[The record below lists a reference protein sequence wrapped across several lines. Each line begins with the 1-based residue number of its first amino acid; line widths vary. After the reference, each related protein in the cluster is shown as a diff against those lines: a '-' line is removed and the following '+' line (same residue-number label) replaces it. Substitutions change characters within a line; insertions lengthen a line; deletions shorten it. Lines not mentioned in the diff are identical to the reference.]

1 MRRLVF
7 VVAAAAL
14 VVFFGALTFSSGP
27 SVEVL
32 PSVKRTSFEVT
43 ASELQRHA
51 RVILVTLD
59 GARWQDVLDQPGA
72 LRSASAPPAMPKT
85 LELVRQNG
93 VALAART
100 SSAIPL
106 SLPGYQALA
115 TGRQTPCT
123 DNDCERV
130 ALETVAE
137 ALARRL
143 PAGSNTAAVFASWA
157 QLAFAATAREG
168 AVLVDAPPR
177 GPAHPG
183 GPPWEDAR
191 WDTETAD
198 RALAFWR
205 TERPRFIHLA
215 LLDMDEFAH
224 RRDVAG
230 TLAALHAADDVI
242 SRLVDEVK
250 ALPEN
255 ERRLTTVLVT
265 ADHGR
270 GPGRLWPAHG
280 AYAAS
285 RDIFL
290 LAIGDAVAGG
300 EQPVEQVDVKPT
312 IERLFGLSAGVGEG
326 HAIEAIVGSL
336 PAS

>member
-1 MRRLVF
+1 MVF
-7 VVAAAAL
+7 
-14 VVFFGALTFSSGP
+14 SRGP
-27 SVEVL
+27 SVEAL
-32 PSVKRTSFEVT
+32 PSVKRSSFEVT
-43 ASELQRHA
+43 AAELQRHA

-59 GARWQDVLDQPGA
+59 GARWQDVLDQDGA
-72 LRSASAPPAMPKT
+72 LRSPVETPAMPKT

-115 TGRQTPCT
+115 TGQQTPCS
-123 DNDCERV
+123 DNDCTRV
-130 ALETVAE
+130 TLETVAE
-137 ALARRL
+137 ALTRRL
-143 PAGSNTAAVFASWA
+143 PVGANTAVVFASWA
-157 QLAFAATAREG
+157 RLAFAATSQDG
-168 AVLVDAPPR
+168 AVMVDAPPP
-177 GPAHPG
+177 GPPHVG

-191 WDTETAD
+191 WDAETAD

-205 TERPRFIHLA
+205 TERPRFMHLA

-250 ALPEN
+250 ALPEP
-255 ERRLTTVLVT
+255 ERRLTTILVT

-290 LAIGDAVAGG
+290 LAIGDAVVGG
-300 EQPVEQVDVKPT
+300 EQQVEQVDVRPT
-312 IERLFGLSAGVGEG
+312 IERLVGLSPEAGQG

-336 PAS
+336 PAN

>member
-1 MRRLVF
+1 M
-7 VVAAAAL
+7 AAAGL
-14 VVFFGALTFSSGP
+14 FLGVGALTFSKGP
-27 SVEVL
+27 SGDAL
-32 PSVKRTSFEVT
+32 PSVKRAGLEVT

-59 GARWQDVLDQPGA
+59 GARWQDVLDQAGA
-72 LRSASAPPAMPKT
+72 LRASSEAPAMPKT
-85 LELVRQNG
+85 LELVRRNG

-115 TGRQTPCT
+115 TGQQTPCA
-123 DNDCERV
+123 DNDCARV
-130 ALETVAE
+130 DRETIAE

-143 PAGSNTAAVFASWA
+143 APGSNSVAVFASWA
-157 QLAFAATAREG
+157 RLAFAATSHDG
-168 AVLVDAPPR
+168 AVLVDVPPR
-177 GPAHPG
+177 GPPSAG
-183 GPPWEDAR
+183 GPPWDDAR
-191 WDTETAD
+191 WDAETAG

-205 TERPRFIHLA
+205 TERPRFMHLA

-224 RRDVAG
+224 RRDVGG

-242 SRLVDEVK
+242 GSLADELK
-250 ALPEN
+250 ALPDA
-255 ERRLTTVLVT
+255 ERRLTTILIT

-285 RDIFL
+285 RDLFL
-290 LAIGDAVAGG
+290 LAIGDAVVGG
-300 EQPVEQVDVKPT
+300 EQRVEQVDVRPT
-312 IERLFGLSAGVGEG
+312 IERLFGLNPEAGQGR
-326 HAIEAIVGSL
+326 AIEAIVGSL

>member
-1 MRRLVF
+1 M
-7 VVAAAAL
+7 AATGL
-14 VVFFGALTFSSGP
+14 SLGVGALTFSRGP
-27 SVEVL
+27 AVDTL
-32 PSVKRTSFEVT
+32 PSVKRASFEVT
-43 ASELQRHA
+43 AAELQRHA

-72 LRSASAPPAMPKT
+72 LRSSSEPPAMPKT

-100 SSAIPL
+100 SSVIPL

-115 TGRQTPCT
+115 TGHHTPCS
-123 DNDCERV
+123 DNDCPRV
-130 ALETVAE
+130 TLETVAE
-137 ALARRL
+137 ALTRRL
-143 PAGSNTAAVFASWA
+143 PAGANTVAVFASWA
-157 QLAFAATAREG
+157 RLAFAATSRDG
-168 AVLVDAPPR
+168 VVRVDAPPR
-177 GPAHPG
+177 GPPRVG

-191 WDTETAD
+191 WDAETAD

-205 TERPRFIHLA
+205 TERPRFMHLA

-224 RRDVAG
+224 RGDVAG

-242 SRLVDEVK
+242 SRLADAVK
-250 ALPEN
+250 ALPELD
-255 ERRLTTVLVT
+255 RRLTTLVVT

-285 RDIFL
+285 RDVFV
-290 LAIGDAVAGG
+290 LAIGDAVVGG
-300 EQPVEQVDVKPT
+300 EQAVEQVDVRPT
-312 IERLFGLSAGVGEG
+312 IERLFGLNAEGGEG
-326 HAIEAIVGSL
+326 RAVEAIVGSL
-336 PAS
+336 PAN